1 MDPIVYALLFRVCRP
16 PVVGVGDGDGVGD
29 GFLLLLTVIP
39 NFNIKPTSSIGTTP
53 TASAVAYPPFCDSV
67 ALDNIA
73 YVVNPDMLYSTYN

>member
-16 PVVGVGDGDGVGD
+16 PVVGVGD

-53 TASAVAYPPFCDSV
+53 TASAVAYPLFCDSV

-73 YVVNPDMLYSTYN
+73 YVVNPDMMYSTYN

>member
-16 PVVGVGDGDGVGD
+16 PVVGVGVGD

-53 TASAVAYPPFCDSV
+53 TASAVAYPLFCDSV

-73 YVVNPDMLYSTYN
+73 YVVNPDMMYSTYN